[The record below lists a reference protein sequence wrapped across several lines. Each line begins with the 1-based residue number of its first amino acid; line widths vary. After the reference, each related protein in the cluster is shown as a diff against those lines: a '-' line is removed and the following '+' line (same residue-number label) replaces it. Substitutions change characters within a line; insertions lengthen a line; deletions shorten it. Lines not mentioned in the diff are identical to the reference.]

1 MQMTHQDDRERER
14 QAAAAPAGPQGP
26 EQAGTSDTTNTDP
39 PPSAEQIARV
49 LNGGLPGY
57 DEGTSALSRKLAR
70 EQTTQPGVDALASN
84 RGALWSDLIAAWR
97 TEAARDG

>member
-57 DEGTSALSRKLAR
+57 DEGTSALSRSSERRSSLCRAR
-70 EQTTQPGVDALASN
+70 LRLGSATPISSTKV
-84 RGALWSDLIAAWR
+84 
-97 TEAARDG
+97 